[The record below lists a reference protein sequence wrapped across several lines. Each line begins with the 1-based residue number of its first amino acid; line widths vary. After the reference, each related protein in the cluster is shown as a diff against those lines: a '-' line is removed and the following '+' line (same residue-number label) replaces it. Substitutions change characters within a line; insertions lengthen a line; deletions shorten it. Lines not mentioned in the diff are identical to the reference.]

1 MQAVKWISPKGVEVD
16 LNDGVNT
23 HVLVGVEQDFMPE
36 FKLIEQRSPV
46 VAGTIVQAVTVE
58 PRELHLP
65 VMIIDDDRAG
75 AMTRARALM
84 QTLDPLAGDGRLI
97 FSQDGVDRVLN
108 CRYQKGF
115 TDDGNGD
122 MQQANFVK
130 AMLTFYAGD
139 PYWQDAAAQSYTFEG
154 GSAGGSFFPILP
166 ITLVNPNIYAASKV
180 DNSGDV
186 EAWPIITIKGPGR
199 NPVVKNLSTGKS
211 MEFAL
216 TLSRSSKLII
226 DTRPRYKTV
235 RLATGQN
242 MFYTITPG
250 SSLWP
255 LVRGSNQV
263 QIGLLDPDVDSQITF
278 SYTCRYLSA

>member
-1 MQAVKWISPKGVEVD
+1 MQLVKWISPKGEEID

-23 HVLVGVEQDFMPE
+23 HVLVGVEKDLMPE

-58 PRELHLP
+58 PRKLYLP
-65 VMIIDDDRAG
+65 IMIIDDDRAE

-84 QTLDPLAGDGRLI
+84 RTLDPTAGDGRLI
-97 FSQDGVDRVLN
+97 FSQDGVDRVLA
-108 CRYQKGF
+108 CRYEGGF

-139 PYWQDAAAQSYTFEG
+139 PYWQDAAAQSFTFEG
-154 GSAGGSFFPILP
+154 GTVGSSFFPILP
-166 ITLVNPNIYAASKV
+166 ITLVNPNIYAAEKV
-180 DNSGDV
+180 NNVGDV
-186 EAWPIITIKGPGR
+186 EAWPVITIKGPGR
-199 NPVVKNLSTGKS
+199 NPVIKNLTTGKS
-211 MEFAL
+211 MEFGL

-242 MFYTITPG
+242 MFYTIKPG

-255 LVRGSNQV
+255 LVKGSNQV
-263 QIGLLDPDVDSQITF
+263 QIGLLDPDIDSEIIF
-278 SYTCRYLSA
+278 SFTCRYLSA